1 MKKAYDKKTTPKTI
15 VSYFDKIKNTL
26 IESSNLSSTLNHAV
40 SIGTAREVLI
50 QDFLQKILPENIHL
64 CSGQIFNTNDTFSGQ
79 IDIVLSP
86 KSHPKL
92 QISENIALFPLES
105 SIGAIEVK
113 SNLTTAELSKCLK
126 ICKELSDLTIENN
139 DNAKSEKHNY
149 GTSYSIFAY
158 DGCKY
163 NTILKT
169 IDDFVAKNQCKYHS
183 NDLPDIVLVLKRGFM
198 LKKYNFRNHPSSFD
212 VWKNA
217 KTSYE
222 IFNEDILFQYFK
234 YLIELINDSYKS
246 NDQISF
252 KGYESAYKKRT
263 NLF

>member
-1 MKKAYDKKTTPKTI
+1 M
-15 VSYFDKIKNTL
+15 
-26 IESSNLSSTLNHAV
+26 NHAV

-105 SIGAIEVK
+105 AIGAIEVK
-113 SNLTTAELSKCLK
+113 SNLKTAELSKCLK
-126 ICKELSDLTIENN
+126 ICKELSDLTLENN
-139 DNAKSEKHNY
+139 DNARSENHNS
-149 GTSYSIFAY
+149 GVSYSVFAY
-158 DGCKY
+158 DGCKC
-163 NTILKT
+163 NTILKK
-169 IDDFVAKNQCKYHS
+169 IDDFVAKNKCKYWN
-183 NDLPDIVLVLKRGFM
+183 NDLPDIILVLSRGFM
-198 LKKYNFRNHPSSFD
+198 LKKYIFRIHQSSPGF
-212 VWKNA
+212 WKNA
-217 KTSYE
+217 QTSYE
-222 IFNEDILFQYFK
+222 IFKEDILFQYFK
-234 YLIELINDSYKS
+234 YLIELINDAYKS

-263 NLF
+263 NIF